1 MVSTPLKIGSR
12 GSELALWQARHVAT
26 LIGSVSGILPEI
38 VVIKTTGD
46 IILDRQ
52 LSEVGGKGLFVKEIE
67 EALLRHEID
76 LAVHSMKDVPAFLPP
91 GLTLAATLKR
101 EDPRD
106 VFLSTHFPDIKSLPP
121 KARIGT
127 SSLRRQSQ
135 IRAFRNDLEFVPLR
149 GNVGTRIRKMQEGV
163 VDAIILAGAGLIRL
177 GHSGN
182 VKEWISPGILLP
194 AIGQGALG
202 LEIRDEDDATGRL
215 VHSLSDEPTHL
226 SVAAERGV
234 LQSLNGGCQVPIA
247 AYAIWKTSRTL
258 SLEGRVL
265 DISGTR
271 LIRAVDTRDIHTI
284 KEAYQMGMDLGDRL
298 IADGAGEI
306 LSSILKKN
314 A

>member
-1 MVSTPLKIGSR
+1 MLPTPLKIGSR
-12 GSELALWQARHVAT
+12 GSELALWQARHVAS
-26 LIGSVSGILPEI
+26 LIESVSGVLPEI

-67 EALLRHEID
+67 EALLRKEID

-91 GLTLAATLKR
+91 GLTLAATLTR

-106 VFLSTHFPDIKSLPP
+106 VFLSPHYPDIKSLPQ
-121 KARIGT
+121 KARVGT
-127 SSLRRQSQ
+127 SSLRRLAQ
-135 IRAFRNDLEFVPLR
+135 IREIRNDLEFIPLR
-149 GNVGTRIRKMQEGV
+149 GNVGTRILKMEEGV
-163 VDAIILAGAGLIRL
+163 VDAIILAGAGLLRL
-177 GHSGN
+177 GHAN
-182 VKEWISPGILLP
+182 RVREWISPRVLLP

-202 LEIRDEDDATGRL
+202 LEIRTDDETTGTL
-215 VHSLSDEPTHL
+215 VRSLSDESTHL

-247 AYAIWKTSRTL
+247 AYAVWEKNRTL

-271 LIRAVDTRDIHTI
+271 RIHARETRDIVTI
-284 KEAYQMGMDLGDRL
+284 DDAYQMGIDLGNRL
-298 IADGAGEI
+298 LSDGAEEI
-306 LSSILKKN
+306 LNSILKKSS
-314 A
+314 

>member
-1 MVSTPLKIGSR
+1 MSLMPLKIGSR
-12 GSELALWQARHVAT
+12 GSELALWQARHVASM
-26 LIGSVSGILPEI
+26 IESVSGILPEI

-67 EALLRHEID
+67 EALLRKEID

-106 VFLSTHFPDIKSLPP
+106 VFLSPHYPDIKSLPH
-121 KARIGT
+121 KARVGT
-127 SSLRRQSQ
+127 SSLRRLAQ
-135 IRAFRNDLEFVPLR
+135 IREFRSDLEFIPLR
-149 GNVGTRIRKMQEGV
+149 GNVGTRIRKMEDGV
-163 VDAIILAGAGLIRL
+163 VEAIILAGAGLLRL
-177 GHSGN
+177 GHAN
-182 VKEWISPGILLP
+182 RVREWISPQVLLP

-202 LEIRDEDDATGRL
+202 LEIRTDDETTGTLIR
-215 VHSLSDEPTHL
+215 SLSDESTHL

-247 AYAIWKTSRTL
+247 AYAVWEKNRTL

-271 LIRAVDTRDIHTI
+271 RIHARETRDIATI
-284 KEAYQMGMDLGDRL
+284 DDAYQMGMDLGNRL
-298 IADGAGEI
+298 LADGAEEI
-306 LSSILKKN
+306 LNSILKKSS
-314 A
+314 